1 MATVDVSTATVS
13 KVIRREEFKGV
24 TADRKAKAWA
34 LEPLGRYSQGD
45 GVGGTG
51 SSPVA
56 LQGAHVSI
64 WTRLICH
71 LAWVTAQRLWS
82 LHIGRDPTF
91 GFRAQN

>member
-45 GVGGTG
+45 GVGGRTLGQCKPATG
-51 SSPVA
+51 TGRTLMCITYYSDLDP
-56 LQGAHVSI
+56 
-64 WTRLICH
+64 
-71 LAWVTAQRLWS
+71 
-82 LHIGRDPTF
+82 LHYGRKH
-91 GFRAQN
+91 